1 MKIELNPINKL
12 DMKLLDSYDCFKKTV
27 NGIAYSKDGKKV
39 IGNYGKWKINYK
51 CDDVEGFVTADG
63 IIDMNGKKIAVK
75 PGFIVDTEE
84 KDTEALFANMTN
96 MLSDMVKNINNP
108 EIVNRE
114 HNMFRID
121 IKKTI
126 ETANRALKEIFEK
139 QDKELKD
146 KFGF

>member
-1 MKIELNPINKL
+1 
-12 DMKLLDSYDCFKKTV
+12 
-27 NGIAYSKDGKKV
+27 
-39 IGNYGKWKINYK
+39 
-51 CDDVEGFVTADG
+51 
-63 IIDMNGKKIAVK
+63 
-75 PGFIVDTEE
+75 
-84 KDTEALFANMTN
+84 
-96 MLSDMVKNINNP
+96 MLTDMVDNINNP

-146 KFGF
+146 KFEF